1 MRWIGIALAVGL
13 AAIALMTLVR
23 SERGARAPARAQ
35 HESIDDTSRAEL
47 EAVLRKSGAGESSP

>member
-13 AAIALMTLVR
+13 AAIALATLVR
-23 SERGARAPARAQ
+23 NERAARAPVR
-35 HESIDDTSRAEL
+35 HEAIDDASRAAL